1 MAAEG
6 GISVVGFDELIA
18 GSRRLFAKI
27 GERAAEEFGHIAERE
42 ATVASVRM
50 PRKTGRMASSVTGRL
65 ERNEQKATVGLVKSE
80 VPYAG
85 FVEFGG
91 IRNRPYVPKGR
102 YLFPVALSAEAELKS
117 AGTRAATDE
126 IRGFSWPTPRT

>member
-27 GERAAEEFGHIAERE
+27 GERVVEEFGHIAECE

-50 PRKTGRMASSVTGRL
+50 SRKTGRMASSVTGCL
-65 ERNEQKATVGLVKSE
+65 ERNE
-80 VPYAG
+80 
-85 FVEFGG
+85 
-91 IRNRPYVPKGR
+91 
-102 YLFPVALSAEAELKS
+102 
-117 AGTRAATDE
+117 
-126 IRGFSWPTPRT
+126 